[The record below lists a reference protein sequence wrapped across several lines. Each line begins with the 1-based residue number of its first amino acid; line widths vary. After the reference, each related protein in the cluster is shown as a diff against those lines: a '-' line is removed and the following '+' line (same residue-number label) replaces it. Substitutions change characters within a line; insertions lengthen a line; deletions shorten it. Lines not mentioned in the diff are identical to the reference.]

1 MRPWLWL
8 WLCMAPSVALAESPV
23 DVQEV
28 DLLRQAGFEVNG
40 IGPVLVR
47 ADAPRNRVVVVHSLS
62 SSISLIDGG
71 NDEVTTIS
79 TGARGLQHLK
89 SEALAIHGPTG
100 RIYLIANHALV
111 IADPDGGSARAFP
124 TEVQF
129 ESVVVDEAS
138 GNAFLGSRETGQL
151 GFFAARPRKLGMLE
165 WLQHEE
171 ALGNLNQTPPP
182 PLRKVVALPTAGKP
196 GRIVAIDG
204 FEARMY
210 VLDAGRGKL
219 RSSRD
224 LPLQPGGR
232 WHLAGVNEEAAAIYL
247 ITETAERKAIQAAR
261 IDVDGGDDLVV
272 ELTGL
277 SEPVGMLY
285 NAKREEVYVNYD
297 NHPTVQ
303 VVDFGAG
310 GALSEIAVPAYGN
323 DAAVLDEEGDVM
335 YLGSWAYGEVE
346 IVDLEEQRFVGR
358 FPHLGIIPHM
368 FTMTFNPG
376 NGDLY
381 FPLGAT
387 AVNGCFG
394 AAVTRLDP
402 ETGSARKIHT
412 GWAPI
417 DLIEVPDRF
426 LVFGNEDRFAEV
438 YIDGQVRT
446 YQVPHAYPL
455 SAVDGPGDQVY
466 LAYGPHQSYW
476 PVVYIWGA
484 RNGVLA
490 IDPTDLSTYDRRIPR
505 QPLDLA
511 VDGEGVLY
519 MPQSN
524 WGTEKQFVIALQDGV
539 RELDIRQRFEMEEEV
554 TRETTQRILRLDE
567 AAGWLY
573 LLRAGERDD
582 EPSVLQVIDRA
593 DGSLVQRVELGANA
607 TDLLFDEEKIHVAC
621 FSAGTVEVI
630 DKGTWTVETL
640 QAGQSP
646 LKLCRLG
653 DHVYAIDHLGNALHE
668 VGGEAVPLPPVGHP
682 DALFA
687 WGEQLVVIVHAPLE
701 MVVLLYD
708 PQTATF
714 EVAHRLSYPFGDTR
728 FDGNN
733 SAFYMSGQYGDAVF
747 DLTRGRIAQDD
758 SLWLAD
764 FLSGKV
770 LILSR

>member
-1 MRPWLWL
+1 MRIWLVL
-8 WLCMAPSVALAESPV
+8 WLCLSPSLALAEA
-23 DVQEV
+23 DVTVEVV
-28 DLLRQAGFEVNG
+28 DLLGQAGHEVNG

-47 ADAPRNRVVVVHSLS
+47 ADGPRNRVVVIHSLS

-71 NDEVTTIS
+71 NDEVTTIA

-89 SEALAIHGPTG
+89 GEALAIHAKTG
-100 RIYLIANHALV
+100 RIYLVADHALV
-111 IADPDGGSARAFP
+111 IADPDAGSARTFP

-151 GFFAARPRKLGMLE
+151 GFFAARPRRLGMLP
-165 WLQHEE
+165 WLAHQEE
-171 ALGNLNQTPPP
+171 LGNLNQTPPP
-182 PLRKVVALPTAGKP
+182 PLRKVVALPGEGKP
-196 GRIVAIDG
+196 GQIVAFDG

-210 VLDAGRGKL
+210 VFDAGRGKL

-224 LPLQPGGR
+224 LPLQAGGR
-232 WHLAGVNEEAAAIYL
+232 WHLAGVNEETAAVYL
-247 ITETAERKAIQAAR
+247 VTETAERKAIQAAR
-261 IDVDGGDDLVV
+261 IDVDGGQDQVI

-285 NAKREEVYVNYD
+285 NAARDEVYVNYD
-297 NHPTVQ
+297 NHSTVH
-303 VVDFGAG
+303 VIDFAG
-310 GALSEIAVPAYGN
+310 GGSLAEIAIPAYGN
-323 DAAVLDEEGDVM
+323 DAAVLDATGDLM

-346 IVDLEEQRFVGR
+346 IVDLEERRFVGR

-368 FTMTFNPG
+368 FAMTLNPA

-381 FPLGAT
+381 FPVGAT

-402 ETGSARKIHT
+402 DTGGARKIHT

-417 DLIEVPDRF
+417 DLIEIPERF

-438 YIDGQVRT
+438 YPDGSVRS

-455 SAVDGPGDQVY
+455 SAVNGPDDRVY

-476 PVVYIWGA
+476 PVVYIWDA
-484 RNGVLA
+484 RNGILA
-490 IDPTDLSTYDRRIPR
+490 IDPDDLSTYDRRIPR

-511 VDGEGVLY
+511 TDGDGVLY

-524 WGTEKQFVIALQDGV
+524 WGTEKQFVISMPDAV
-539 RELDIRQRFEMEEEV
+539 RELDIRARFELEDEV

-567 AAGWLY
+567 PAGWLY
-573 LLRAGERDD
+573 LLRTGEKQGD
-582 EPSVLQVIDRA
+582 PSILQVIRA
-593 DGSLVQRVELGANA
+593 EDGALVQRLELGSNA
-607 TDLLFDEEKIHVAC
+607 TDLLFDEHKIYVAC
-621 FSAGTVEVI
+621 FGAGAVDVI
-630 DKGTWTVETL
+630 DKTTWAVES
-640 QAGQSP
+640 QPAGDSP
-646 LKLCRLG
+646 LKLGRLDG
-653 DHVYAIDHLGNALHE
+653 RVYVIDHLGNGLRAL
-668 VGGEAVPLPPVGHP
+668 GGDPVPLPPVGHP

-687 WGEQLVVIVHAPLE
+687 WDGQLAVVTHATHE

-708 PQTATF
+708 PQTQGF
-714 EVAHRLSYPFGDTR
+714 EIAHRLSYPFGNTR
-728 FDGNN
+728 FDTNN
-733 SAFYMSGQYGDAVF
+733 SAFYMSGQFGDAVF
-747 DLTRGRIAQDD
+747 DLTRGRVAQDG